1 MSHQRLQQ
9 LTQSLNPATI
19 PAMASKT
26 VDTFT
31 GKRVTLTTSTSYDEV
46 LARLDKEINA
56 GPLTPAQLLDTRG
69 GLTKE
74 KWISNYSSQ
83 VGPAGFMQFGEFNHG
98 SWIRL
103 YNVGGG
109 LKLKRVILGNPL
121 IAITMI
127 QHDVNAGMYV
137 PVELLLRELEGGEGT
152 QVVYFLPSSLIAGVN
167 GDEKLGAAARELD
180 RKFELLCAQITA

>member
-1 MSHQRLQQ
+1 
-9 LTQSLNPATI
+9 
-19 PAMASKT
+19 
-26 VDTFT
+26 
-31 GKRVTLTTSTSYDEV
+31 
-46 LARLDKEINA
+46 
-56 GPLTPAQLLDTRG
+56 
-69 GLTKE
+69 
-74 KWISNYSSQ
+74 
-83 VGPAGFMQFGEFNHG
+83 MQFGEFNHG

-127 QHDVNAGMYV
+127 QHVVNAGLYV

-152 QVVYFLPSSLIAGVN
+152 QVIYFLPSSLIAGVN